1 MDETGTIQIMREHQ
15 SSRLLD
21 NNASSCLNS
30 NEERGTKRSEVEGS
44 PTTDKMLEQ
53 AHYKLS
59 HPELVSGSFSESLDS
74 GSSPE

>member
-15 SSRLLD
+15 NSRLI
-21 NNASSCLNS
+21 ASSCLNS
-30 NEERGTKRSEVEGS
+30 NEERGTERSEIEGS
-44 PTTDKMLEQ
+44 PTTDKMLGQ
-53 AHYKLS
+53 AHHKLS